1 MITSYLNTL
10 TDILLFLLP
19 VPLVYK
25 LQMHINQKLAI
36 AVMFLAG
43 LIPVVASIVRN
54 VHLTQSYMDQG
65 NWITRDTSWRWAL
78 IPLWSQ
84 VETTIGIVAACI
96 PTFNPLMKI
105 IFRRLG
111 LRTARTTTNGNNTNA
126 TLTNSKSPTSQNSR
140 SLDINNNNNNGRHY
154 YQQQD
159 DNRTTMLATSVDNIA
174 ASYLLHRRRS
184 SHPAIDSDLEL
195 GAVDLLD
202 RSSSSSSSS
211 DRPKMDV
218 DIEEG
223 ETFYPF
229 RPPLLHND
237 DDGDDDTMLDAI
249 SPISDIS
256 LENYFQTHTWGG
268 GSKRQP
274 GSFKRRSQRKKNK
287 KKRAPAEK
295 GEGRLRTAA
304 SESSSSMRTT
314 GELLPTTTTEERPV
328 MTARER
334 QQLFLLQRPPPPQ
347 LRFVRRATPRMATLT
362 CCSSPSVALPSYG
375 EEGLQKRTVGA
386 SGTSDNSRVDGM
398 EAGGPEARD
407 VGGGGAAAAAGAGN
421 VSSGHDGDDDGGG
434 DGRDVVRNR
443 RSKSSFSSA
452 DGYYKRWCRSRRT
465 RSEGAASAVVMV

>member
-111 LRTARTTTNGNNTNA
+111 LRTVRTNTNA
-126 TLTNSKSPTSQNSR
+126 TTTPMNGKSPTSQNSR
-140 SLDINNNNNNGRHY
+140 SLDINNNNNGRHH

-159 DNRTTMLATSVDNIA
+159 DNRTTTLATSVDNIA
-174 ASYLLHRRRS
+174 ASYLYRRRS

-202 RSSSSSSSS
+202 RSSSSDGGGG
-211 DRPKMDV
+211 DRPKV
-218 DIEEG
+218 DLDIQEG

-237 DDGDDDTMLDAI
+237 DDDEDDTMLNAI

-268 GSKRQP
+268 SKRQP

-287 KKRAPAEK
+287 KTRAAEDE

-314 GELLPTTTTEERPV
+314 GDLLPTTTEERPV

-362 CCSSPSVALPSYG
+362 CCSSPSVALPSYC
-375 EEGLQKRTVGA
+375 EGWLQKRAVGA
-386 SGTSDNSRVDGM
+386 GGANDGSRVDGM
-398 EAGGPEARD
+398 GAGGPEARGFD
-407 VGGGGAAAAAGAGN
+407 AAAAAAAGAGK
-421 VSSGHDGDDDGGG
+421 VSSRHDGDDDGGS
-434 DGRDVVRNR
+434 DGRDVVRSR